1 MHQKE
6 EKIMA
11 KKLKKDEKEFIDEI
25 NLCLQKTRGIKNLME
40 RLEEA
45 LESLGK
51 EDYCEITNA
60 AMQDLNELLSG
71 LVNTWDLWSSGVSI
85 ELDRLRRLE
94 NRNGM

>member
-1 MHQKE
+1 
-6 EKIMA
+6 MA
-11 KKLKKDEKEFIDEI
+11 KKKLKKDEKAFIGEI
-25 NLCLQKTRGIKNLME
+25 NLCLQKARGIKDLME

-51 EDYCEITNA
+51 EDYCEITHA

-71 LVNTWDLWSSGVSI
+71 LVNAWDLWSSGVSI

-94 NRNGM
+94 GKSGT

>member
-1 MHQKE
+1 
-6 EKIMA
+6 MA
-11 KKLKKDEKEFIDEI
+11 KKLKKDEKEFINEI
-25 NLCLQKTRGIKNLME
+25 NLCLQKARGIKNLME

-51 EDYCEITNA
+51 EDHCEITHA